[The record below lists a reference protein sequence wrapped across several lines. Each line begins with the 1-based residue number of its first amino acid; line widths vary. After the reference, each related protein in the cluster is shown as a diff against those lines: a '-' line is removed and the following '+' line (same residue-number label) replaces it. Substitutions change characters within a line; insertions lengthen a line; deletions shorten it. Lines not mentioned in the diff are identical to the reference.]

1 MAAVG
6 YRSRRF
12 SPHPDRTRPTARCTG
27 ATCNVI
33 SGVRRACGQPVHV
46 VGTGGQV
53 IGTALSPDG
62 ATPYAILSDRLLAID
77 VSRYT

>member
-1 MAAVG
+1 
-6 YRSRRF
+6 
-12 SPHPDRTRPTARCTG
+12 
-27 ATCNVI
+27 
-33 SGVRRACGQPVHV
+33 VRRACGQPVHI
-46 VGTGGQV
+46 VGTGGPG